1 MLIERKICDLGPRRL
16 PYTKKFNMRLK
27 MRINRGLA
35 LGALRRNGEG
45 PGVMPNLGKY
55 YKEDSNSIANHGG

>member
-1 MLIERKICDLGPRRL
+1 
-16 PYTKKFNMRLK
+16 MRLK